1 LQLLRSRHGNNANRT
16 VTLPFYQ
23 RLCIAELNQ
32 VHLALGDFMMG
43 LTSRLLASGILLFSF
58 ASSASAVDQSKQS
71 RPKAGVPKQVWV
83 IVTHPMM
90 SCGAPDDD
98 VSIRQTL
105 LDVLARSPAEGKLP
119 EGCSMLKVG
128 TTFMLDHEQ
137 SEAETK
143 IAVKLWAPVCP
154 QGCVPSM
161 TLTPVYAPPR
171 RLVGIYLRPTKPPKG
186 W

>member
-1 LQLLRSRHGNNANRT
+1 
-16 VTLPFYQ
+16 
-23 RLCIAELNQ
+23 
-32 VHLALGDFMMG
+32 MMG
-43 LTSRLLASGILLFSF
+43 VTSRLLASGILLFSF

-71 RPKAGVPKQVWV
+71 RPKAGMPKQVWV
-83 IVTHPMM
+83 VVTHPMM

-98 VSIRQTL
+98 LSIRQTL
-105 LDVLARSPAEGKLP
+105 LDVLAHPPAAGKLR
-119 EGCSMLKVG
+119 EGCGMLKVG
-128 TTFMLDHEQ
+128 TTFMLDDEQ

-143 IAVKLWAPVCP
+143 IAVKLWALVCP

-161 TLTPVYAPPR
+161 TPVYAPPR